1 MSRIQDAVSMQIQI
15 LRAEEGDRAVMRR
28 LLELYQYDFSEFDSR
43 DVDANGEY
51 GYPCVDH
58 YWTEASRHP
67 FLFRVD
73 GHWAGLALV
82 RTGPPTDMA
91 EFFVLRKYRRA
102 GVGRRAAAE
111 IFRLFPSE
119 WTVRQQRRNAAAT
132 SFWRT
137 AIPYAYRER
146 ETGDEVI
153 QEFKVDP
160 L

>member
-1 MSRIQDAVSMQIQI
+1 MQIQV
-15 LRAEEGDRAVMRR
+15 LRAEEGDRAVMWR

-43 DVDANGEY
+43 DADAHGEY
-51 GYPCVDH
+51 GYRNLDR

-82 RTGPPTDMA
+82 HSGPPADMV
-91 EFFVLRKYRRA
+91 EFFVLRKYRRV
-102 GVGRRAAAE
+102 GVGRLAAAE
-111 IFRLFPSE
+111 VFRLFPGE
-119 WTVRQQRRNAAAT
+119 WTVRQQHRNPAAT

-137 AIPYAYRER
+137 AIPYAYREH

-153 QEFKVDP
+153 QKFKVDP